1 MVSAED
7 LNLPVD
13 QADKHLPTEVHL
25 GRQSYIRVKLWK
37 IRDVWD
43 ESHLAEGYGSQQDLV
58 YDADMM
64 FYDADHSPGRVGQQA
79 A

>member
-1 MVSAED
+1 MTQAVFDQPVEVPVDSVVSAED

-37 IRDVWD
+37 
-43 ESHLAEGYGSQQDLV
+43 L
-58 YDADMM
+58 
-64 FYDADHSPGRVGQQA
+64 
-79 A
+79 